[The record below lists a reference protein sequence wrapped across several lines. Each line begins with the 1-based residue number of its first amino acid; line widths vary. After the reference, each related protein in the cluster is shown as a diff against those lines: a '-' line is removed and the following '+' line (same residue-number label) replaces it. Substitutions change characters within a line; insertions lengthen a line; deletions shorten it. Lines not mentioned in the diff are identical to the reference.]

1 MLRKLGVRSSN
12 LRRLI
17 YIKMAK
23 KKQIKK
29 LYRSKKNKII
39 GGVCGGIAEYLD
51 IDPTLVRLIW
61 VLGSLLWGAGIIL
74 YLIAW
79 IIIPLKK

>member
-12 LRRLI
+12 LRRLTH
-17 YIKMAK
+17 IKMAK